1 VARRAYPREYASY
14 FDSGPNTPSHNQDY
28 SGALYRTV
36 EIVVLDLEGRTLFNE
51 LYRAHAASVAERTR
65 WEIERELRTLRV
77 KHGSLQA
84 RASALSRSKTP
95 ATIAE
100 SNEAQEISRILPVLR
115 VAMLELE
122 QLLWNR

>member
-1 VARRAYPREYASY
+1 
-14 FDSGPNTPSHNQDY
+14 
-28 SGALYRTV
+28 
-36 EIVVLDLEGRTLFNE
+36 
-51 LYRAHAASVAERTR
+51 VAERTR

-95 ATIAE
+95 ATVAE
-100 SNEAQEISRILPVLR
+100 SEEAQEISRILPVLR